1 MKKTLIGLIT
11 FLTVISFVS
20 PASARNRKK
29 EVAKCTKQATPLKV
43 SGKFKDWKLPMRAD
57 KSTGYYY
64 GITNDNQN
72 LYLEVKMKTRNLIG
86 LAIGLGF
93 NVWIDPN
100 AKGKNV
106 LGINYPQTRMHGRM
120 NNHHK
125 KNVEEEENKKPQHL
139 TAEQI
144 EKRRKELIEK
154 FNLRYLT
161 GREMGKLINF
171 DKEGLN
177 DAYFGE
183 GDINA
188 IFHMNDQGEIIY
200 EAIIPLKSIFK
211 NKAAYLSK
219 GKPFSLILATGN
231 YQPATTAAGMYSGVA
246 GGMSRAEMSGD
257 NFGRGGEM
265 GEGVGGEAYRMGMG
279 RYGGMGIQPVRFKLK
294 RVVLFQYK

>member
-20 PASARNRKK
+20 TASARNRKK
-29 EVAKCTKQATPLKV
+29 EEAKCTKQATPLKV

-72 LYLEVKMKTRNLIG
+72 LYLEVKMKNRGLIG
-86 LAIGLGF
+86 RAIGLGF
-93 NVWIDPN
+93 KVWIDPN

-106 LGINYPQTRMHGRM
+106 LGINYPQSRM
-120 NNHHK
+120 NEQMNHHQK
-125 KNVEEEENKKPQHL
+125 KNVEEQENKKPEHL

-144 EKRRKELIEK
+144 KKRREELIEK

-211 NKAAYLSK
+211 NKASYLSK
-219 GKPFSLILATGN
+219 GKPFSLILETGAFQQQN
-231 YQPATTAAGMYSGVA
+231 NARNMYSGVA
-246 GGMSRAEMSGD
+246 GGMSRAEMYGD

-265 GEGVGGEAYRMGMG
+265 GQGIGGEGYRMGMG
-279 RYGGMGIQPVRFKLK
+279 RWGGMGIQPVRFKLK